1 MRLWHL
7 TVVILMLGVVFSLVR
22 DPVGRVGLIVFMT
35 GLGETVL
42 GVTAIMA
49 LFQTVG
55 AIGMARGLLEHAE
68 AMAATTVVLAVA
80 TAVMSF
86 WLFIGVWLIQA
97 TLP

>member
-22 DPVGRVGLIVFMT
+22 DPVGRVGLIVFVT
-35 GLGETVL
+35 GLGETAL

>member
-7 TVVILMLGVVFSLVR
+7 TIAVLLLGIVFSLVR
-22 DPVGRVGLIVFMT
+22 DPVGRVALIVFVT

-68 AMAATTVVLAVA
+68 ALAATTVVLAVA
-80 TAVMSF
+80 TAVMTF
-86 WLFIGVWLIQA
+86 WLFVGVWLIQ
-97 TLP
+97 TTTP

>member
-97 TLP
+97 TMP